1 MSRHRLLSILAM
13 LVCAI
18 ALMHGAAIVF
28 SLYWTLWWYDI
39 VLHFLG
45 GIFIGLLV
53 LWVRLLSGYFSA
65 PSFLWSPGRLF
76 LFTLFWTFIIG
87 VGWEVFEWLAG
98 NTWSI
103 EGYWLDTTLDV
114 VLDLI
119 GGIAGFLYFI
129 HKHISHDERS

>member
-1 MSRHRLLSILAM
+1 MSRARLLRILAL
-13 LVCAI
+13 LVCVI
-18 ALMHGAAIVF
+18 ALMQSAAIVF

-39 VLHFLG
+39 LLHFLG

-53 LWVRLLSGYFSA
+53 LWVRFLSGYFPAS
-65 PSFLWSPGRLF
+65 SFLWSPGRLF